1 MTEKIDGLMAEI
13 AQLTAASQAEVE
25 ELRIKYLSKKGVIS
39 QLMNEFRNVP
49 AESKRELGQK
59 LNQLKNAATD
69 RINGLREALTSADTG
84 AEGLD

>member
-39 QLMNEFRNVP
+39 QLM
-49 AESKRELGQK
+49 
-59 LNQLKNAATD
+59 
-69 RINGLREALTSADTG
+69 
-84 AEGLD
+84 